1 MFFHFESGYDPSDLV
16 VQLRQEKKVAKK
28 IGLRQRSKFLSLIEN
43 LGCHF
48 HGIRN
53 VESSTSNRT
62 AMSMELITMKLSN
75 EAERILSYLNENNP
89 PKPPQRKKR
98 LGKKIYKYPCSV
110 SMHLSMLCQRQGWR
124 TGVRH
129 YIYNQSNKIG

>member
-28 IGLRQRSKFLSLIEN
+28 IGLRQRSKFLSLMEN
-43 LGCHF
+43 LVCHF

-98 LGKKIYKYPCSV
+98 LGKK
-110 SMHLSMLCQRQGWR
+110 
-124 TGVRH
+124 
-129 YIYNQSNKIG
+129 YINTPAV